1 MTIKAKAK
9 IPITASASITM
20 VIGSSTPETSPSK
33 LSYKVLD
40 VSRNK
45 TQSAKKSVEAIAKKP
60 FDITRIADDG
70 FRDLFFLLA
79 TTTLTRFNAETS
91 RMKTKIIVMLF

>member
-33 LSYKVLD
+33 LSYKVLE
-40 VSRNK
+40 VSKKR
-45 TQSAKKSVEAIAKKP
+45 TQSANKSVEAIARKA
-60 FDITRIADDG
+60 FVIARMGDAG
-70 FRDLFFLLA
+70 LKEAELLLA
-79 TTTLTRFNAETS
+79 TIMQTKFNAETI
-91 RMKTKIIVMLF
+91 RIKI